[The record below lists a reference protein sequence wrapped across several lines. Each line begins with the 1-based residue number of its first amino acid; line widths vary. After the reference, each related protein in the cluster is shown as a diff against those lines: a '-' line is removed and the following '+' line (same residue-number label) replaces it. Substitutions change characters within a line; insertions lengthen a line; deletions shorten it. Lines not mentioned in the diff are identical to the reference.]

1 MSKKKIKPRLQTKKR
16 IAQKSEV
23 AAPKLPARQRYIFT
37 GVMLLFPFVTLAVLE
52 LGLRAAGY
60 GNNLQLARKVEE
72 KGKTWWEINPNVGQ
86 RYFGM
91 QPEFARQAEEARI
104 AFVKPANGFRVICLG
119 ESSMAGFPYNKN
131 ATMPGILRTY
141 LQQLFPDREI
151 EVVNLGI
158 AATNSFTVRDL
169 MREAAALEPDAILI
183 YVGHNEFY
191 GAFGVGSAFSL
202 GGNRSVTNLYLRLL
216 RFRSFYLLQQ
226 GVRKIMGLFKGNGN
240 ASLNTPVMQEM
251 ARQQTIPYG
260 SKFFTA
266 ACEIF
271 ERNLSEVLQMA
282 KAAAV
287 PVVVGNLVSNLKD
300 HPPFASAPNAALSR
314 EEKGRWQEAFTAG
327 VQLMQAGQHQ
337 SALEKFALA
346 ARLDS
351 TDAELSFYAGKS
363 ALASGDTNL
372 AVSLFSRARDLDL
385 LRFRAPDIFN
395 AIIKNVCQENAAP
408 LADVENAFRL
418 RSAGGIIGREFIS
431 EHLHPTV
438 LGYALMA
445 KAFLQK
451 LGEANLLPAPID
463 SARLAALPENLESLN
478 ITVLDQEIGRL
489 RVLNLTSAWPFKRP
503 VNLPVTMEAAI
514 APVVQEI
521 AARYINRQ
529 IGWGEAHLAL
539 AEKLTQMKK
548 HEAALAE
555 YRALAHE
562 YPDEHAVFDNIGE
575 TLISLQRYEEAL
587 AAFTRSIALNANSAS
602 ARAGAGK
609 ALMFLSRFQEA
620 EAAFAEAVRLDD
632 ASRLFAAS
640 QRSFV
645 FYLWGGALTN
655 LRQYTE
661 AEKKF
666 VEALRLDPGNTL
678 AENFLATLRARLSR

>member
-1 MSKKKIKPRLQTKKR
+1 
-16 IAQKSEV
+16 
-23 AAPKLPARQRYIFT
+23 
-37 GVMLLFPFVTLAVLE
+37 
-52 LGLRAAGY
+52 
-60 GNNLQLARKVEE
+60 
-72 KGKTWWEINPNVGQ
+72 
-86 RYFGM
+86 
-91 QPEFARQAEEARI
+91 
-104 AFVKPANGFRVICLG
+104 
-119 ESSMAGFPYNKN
+119 
-131 ATMPGILRTY
+131 
-141 LQQLFPDREI
+141 
-151 EVVNLGI
+151 
-158 AATNSFTVRDL
+158 
-169 MREAAALEPDAILI
+169 
-183 YVGHNEFY
+183 
-191 GAFGVGSAFSL
+191 
-202 GGNRSVTNLYLRLL
+202 
-216 RFRSFYLLQQ
+216 
-226 GVRKIMGLFKGNGN
+226 MGLFKGNGN

-260 SKFFTA
+260 SKLFTA

-271 ERNLSEVLQMA
+271 EQNLSEALQMA
-282 KAAAV
+282 KTAAV
-287 PVVVGNLVSNLKD
+287 PVVVGNLVSNLTD
-300 HPPFASAPNAALSR
+300 HPPFASAPSEISNR
-314 EEKGRWQEAFTAG
+314 EEKRRWQEAFAAG
-327 VQLMQAGQHQ
+327 VQLAQAGQHQ

-372 AVSLFSRARDLDL
+372 AASHFSHARDLDL

-408 LADVENAFRL
+408 LADVEKAFRL
-418 RSAGGIIGREFIS
+418 RCVGKIIGREFIS
-431 EHLHPTV
+431 EHLHPTAQ
-438 LGYALMA
+438 GYVLMA
-445 KAFLQK
+445 KAFLQA
-451 LGEANLLPAPID
+451 LREANLLPAPID
-463 SARLAALPENLESLN
+463 SARIAALPGNLDALN
-478 ITVLDQEIGRL
+478 ITVLDEEIGRL
-489 RVLNLTSAWPFKRP
+489 RILNLTSEWPFKQP
-503 VNLPVTMEAAI
+503 VNLPVAMEAAM

-521 AARYINRQ
+521 AMRYINRQ

-587 AAFTRSIALNANSAS
+587 AAFTRSITLNANSAS
-602 ARAGAGK
+602 ARAGMGK

-655 LRQYTE
+655 LQQYTE